1 VFALVGNEKLIARKV
16 ALHCCIAGSPM
27 DCIKVKFNALL
38 AFRQPFVATA
48 IVPSELFRVCS
59 ALGKI
64 TKNYILYI
72 IRKSF
77 LTT

>member
-48 IVPSELFRVCS
+48 IVPSELFRVCR
-59 ALGKI
+59 ALENISKDLQ
-64 TKNYILYI
+64 LY
-72 IRKSF
+72 
-77 LTT
+77 L